1 MSRPVSGAWTAV
13 VVYRGRGTSKTRL
26 ELVARSALAEAF
38 LLDTL
43 AAVAEAEAVGA
54 VVLVTSD
61 MTAAERAAREHPG
74 LAVIADPGELNPAVA
89 AGIAGAQD
97 FRPGSPVIAL
107 TADLPALTA
116 ADLDAALAAAGGS
129 PAMVGDRAGSGTT
142 ALLLPGG
149 TGPEPAFGPDS
160 RARHRSAGYRVLELP
175 ETSTLRL
182 DVDTVDDLRDAQAVG
197 VGAWTTRELPG
208 AA

>member
-1 MSRPVSGAWTAV
+1 MSGAWTAV

-43 AAVAEAEAVGA
+43 AAVGAAEAVGA
-54 VVLVTSD
+54 VVLITSD
-61 MTAAERAAREHPG
+61 MSAAERAALEHPG
-74 LAVIADPGELNPAVA
+74 LHVVGDPGQLNPAVA
-89 AGIAGAQD
+89 AGIAAAQD
-97 FRPGSPVIAL
+97 HRPGSPVIAL

-116 ADLDAALAAAGGS
+116 ADLDAALAAAGDT

-149 TGPEPAFGPDS
+149 AGPEPAFGLDS
-160 RARHRSAGYRVLELP
+160 REKHVAAGYRVLGLP
-175 ETSTLRL
+175 ESSTLRL
-182 DVDTVDDLRDAQAVG
+182 DVDTVDDLRHAESVG
-197 VGAWTTRELPG
+197 VGAWTARELAD

>member
-1 MSRPVSGAWTAV
+1 MSGAWTAV

-26 ELVARSALAEAF
+26 ELNARSALAEAF

-43 AAVAEAEAVGA
+43 AAVGGAASVGA

-61 MTAAERAAREHPG
+61 MSAVERAAQEHPG
-74 LAVIADPGELNPAVA
+74 LHVIGDPGQLNPAVA
-89 AGIAGAQD
+89 AGIAAAQD
-97 FRPGSPVIAL
+97 LRPGSPVIAL

-116 ADLDAALAAAGGS
+116 ADLDGALAAAGDV
-129 PAMVGDRAGSGTT
+129 PAMVGDRTGSGTT

-149 TGPEPAFGPDS
+149 TGPEPAFGIGS
-160 RARHRSAGYRVLELP
+160 REKHVTAGYRPLDLP
-175 ETSTLRL
+175 ESSTLRL
-182 DVDTVDDLRDAQAVG
+182 DVDTVDDLRHAETVG
-197 VGAWTTRELPG
+197 VGTWTARELSD